1 MRRKDINRAG
11 TNRRD
16 GAVAGRPYRFIRGH
30 WNRKSPHRY
39 IINPDTGCWVWQ
51 RNQSHGYGILSV
63 DGVHQMAHR
72 YYYESTVGP
81 IPSGMQID
89 HLCRNTLCVNPDHM
103 EVVTNAE
110 NGRRGAGAK
119 LTWDDVAAIR
129 DLCHQGVPHKD
140 IASRYGTTAS
150 YVGQIRIGRTWADQD
165 APPVLS

>member
-1 MRRKDINRAG
+1 LPVAHIGSFAATG
-11 TNRRD
+11 T
-16 GAVAGRPYRFIRGH
+16 G
-30 WNRKSPHRY
+30 SPHTATSSTPTPGAGCG
-39 IINPDTGCWVWQ
+39 NATSLTATGYSLWT
-51 RNQSHGYGILSV
+51 
-63 DGVHQMAHR
+63 AFT
-72 YYYESTVGP
+72 ESTVGP